1 MKTLIDKK
9 TKSGSLVLSD
19 ELTVAQAGAIREA
32 LSESLGKVSS
42 LTVDITGASE
52 VDLSFLQL
60 MCSVH
65 RTATKK
71 DKLITLAGRSNKA
84 MQKAVT
90 ETSYRRTVGCILDNQ
105 KNCLWVDKY
114 HE

>member
-9 TKSGSLVLSD
+9 TKRGSLVLSD

-42 LTVDITGASE
+42 LTVTLPEPGGDCP
-52 VDLSFLQL
+52 LQL

-65 RTATKK
+65 RTATKN
-71 DKLITLAGRSNKA
+71 KLITLAGRSNKA

-90 ETSYRRTVGCILDNQ
+90 ETSYDAR
-105 KNCLWVDKY
+105 
-114 HE
+114 